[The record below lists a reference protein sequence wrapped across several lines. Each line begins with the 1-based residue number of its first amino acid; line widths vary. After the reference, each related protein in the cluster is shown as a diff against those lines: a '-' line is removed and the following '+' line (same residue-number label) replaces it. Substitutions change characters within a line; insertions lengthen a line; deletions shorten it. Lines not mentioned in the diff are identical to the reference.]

1 MGRKP
6 VPNDHIAVT
15 TSLRDSDEMS
25 TFERDGRT
33 FVSFP
38 DDMFLYERD
47 EKGLLSRV
55 PPDELPPV
63 NYPEGYASIF
73 DQPYPDDWDLP
84 PHRQLRR

>member
-6 VPNDHIAVT
+6 VPNDHIVAT

-47 EKGLLSRV
+47 ERAPLTC
-55 PPDELPPV
+55 PPDEL
-63 NYPEGYASIF
+63 ATRK
-73 DQPYPDDWDLP
+73 LP
-84 PHRQLRR
+84 GRLRIHFRSALSRRLGSATHRQLRR